1 MKFILCN
8 VHQRIIV
15 QGKKKVKMFTFAYA
29 VSLTVRL
36 GAVTPSPLTVSL
48 TVKYSFFGR
57 LSLVVHSSYC

>member
-1 MKFILCN
+1 
-8 VHQRIIV
+8 
-15 QGKKKVKMFTFAYA
+15 MFTFAYA

-36 GAVTPSPLTVSL
+36 GAVTPSLLTVSL